1 MERGVKQRIE
11 TIRDVTLTGEGSID
25 AVGGHR
31 ADVFVDCTGFR
42 SLLLGGALAEP
53 FESIGEHLVNDRAV
67 AMNVPYVDK
76 AAELHPFTSCTALSA
91 GWVWDIPLWSRR
103 GVGYVYSSRH
113 IGDEEAERELRE
125 HLGRARVEFIPHR
138 KITIRH
144 GRHRRPWVKNC
155 VAIGLAAGF
164 IEPLESTGISLTQ
177 LDVVDLGRF
186 LGDPDRYNQRVTAR
200 FDATVDFIQA
210 HYVLTSREDTPY
222 WRDQKRATPWRRGLE
237 EVVGEARREAYDAVE
252 KNRDAFYRPSN
263 WNCIL
268 SGMGLFGLPA
278 QEEPAS
284 PLELERLPTHHDFSQ
299 KILYTPDG

>member
-1 MERGVKQRIE
+1 M
-11 TIRDVTLTGEGSID
+11 
-25 AVGGHR
+25 
-31 ADVFVDCTGFR
+31 
-42 SLLLGGALAEP
+42 EP

-76 AAELHPFTSCTALSA
+76 AAELSPFTSCTALSA

-113 IGDEEAERELRE
+113 LGDEEAEMELRE
-125 HLGRARVEFIPHR
+125 HLGWARVESIPHR

-177 LDVVDLGRF
+177 LDVVDLGG
-186 LGDPDRYNQRVTAR
+186 LLADEARYNERVTAR

-210 HYVLTSREDTPY
+210 HYVLTSRDDTPD
-222 WRDQKRATPWRRGLE
+222 RRIKSRRRRGGGGSKRWCWTRAGRRTTRWRRTGR
-237 EVVGEARREAYDAVE
+237 V
-252 KNRDAFYRPSN
+252 
-263 WNCIL
+263 
-268 SGMGLFGLPA
+268 LPA
-278 QEEPAS
+278 
-284 PLELERLPTHHDFSQ
+284 LELELHLIGMGDRPRTPGKAGAPDF
-299 KILYTPDG
+299 